1 MSDTLQAWL
10 ERVETDALEDLRC
23 RICTRAGSVFK
34 TLPEA
39 EGRDLAARLL
49 AAVRRDLAGTDHSAL
64 RELLTWVTRE
74 FTPKGLGYADLR
86 QLAVSTRQVLVPRMN
101 AAPELELEA
110 RTRVEEWLFQ
120 LGLLGAMRYVA
131 QRERVFQE
139 QAAQLEVRQ
148 LEGQLLEL
156 KAAFE
161 EETRLLDLIRQAST
175 PIAPVYDG
183 ILVVP
188 LVGVFDAFRAKLLT
202 ETLLACV
209 VKARAQV
216 VILDISGVPVFDAE
230 AADHIVRTSRA
241 VRLLGTRLILV
252 GLSPTVARTIIEL
265 GVDLSGLTTLSTLQ
279 DGLARALTL
288 LKLEIVPMARP
299 SKPAAP
305 RTSGSEASR
314 TSRPEQPRTSGRD
327 ASRNSGRNSS

>member
-1 MSDTLQAWL
+1 VT
-10 ERVETDALEDLRC
+10 
-23 RICTRAGSVFK
+23 
-34 TLPEA
+34 
-39 EGRDLAARLL
+39 RDL
-49 AAVRRDLAGTDHSAL
+49 VPS
-64 RELLTWVTRE
+64 
-74 FTPKGLGYADLR
+74 GLGYADLR
-86 QLAVSTRQVLVPRMN
+86 LLAVSMRQTLVPLLN
-101 AAPELELEA
+101 ALPDLELEA
-110 RTRVEEWLFQ
+110 RTRAEEWLFQ

-148 LEGQLLEL
+148 LEDQLLEL

-161 EETRLLDLIRQAST
+161 EKTRLLDLVRQAST
-175 PIAPVYDG
+175 PIAPVHDG

-188 LVGVFDAFRAKLLT
+188 LVGVFDAFRAQLLT
-202 ETLLACV
+202 ETLLAGV

-230 AADHIVRTSRA
+230 AADHIVRTARA

-252 GLSPTVARTIIEL
+252 GLSPIIASTIIEL

-299 SKPAAP
+299 SKPGAP
-305 RTSGSEASR
+305 RTGSEASR
-314 TSRPEQPRTSGRD
+314 TSGRDPSPNAGRDLSQNSGRD
-327 ASRNSGRNSS
+327 PSRLGRGR

>member
-1 MSDTLQAWL
+1 MSDTLQSWL
-10 ERVETDALEDLRC
+10 VSVEADALDDLR
-23 RICTRAGSVFK
+23 RRLCTRAGSVFQA
-34 TLPEA
+34 LPEA
-39 EGRDLAARLL
+39 DCRDLAARLL
-49 AAVRRDLAGTDHSAL
+49 AAFRRDLAGTDHGAL
-64 RELLTWVTRE
+64 REVLTWVTRE
-74 FTPKGLGYADLR
+74 LTPKGLGYADLR
-86 QLAVSTRQVLVPRMN
+86 QLAVSTRQALIPRMN
-101 AAPELELEA
+101 AASGLEIAA
-110 RTRVEEWLFQ
+110 RTRVEEWMFQ

-148 LEGQLLEL
+148 LEDQLLEL

-161 EETRLLDLIRQAST
+161 EKTRLLDLIRQAST
-175 PIAPVYDG
+175 PIAPVHDG

-188 LVGVFDAFRAKLLT
+188 LVGVFDAFRAQLLT
-202 ETLLACV
+202 ETLLAGV

-230 AADHIVRTSRA
+230 AADHVVRTARA

-265 GVDLSGLTTLSTLQ
+265 GVDLAGLTTLSTLQ

-288 LKLEIVPMARP
+288 LKLAIVPMAPRP
-299 SKPAAP
+299 SQSTGPN
-305 RTSGSEASR
+305 TSGSS
-314 TSRPEQPRTSGRD
+314 SRPGR
-327 ASRNSGRNSS
+327 AR